1 MGLNRLLT
9 RYDPKKVG
17 VLVRHMRTVAG
28 LSQGG
33 LGKAVNKDRSSIS
46 HIESGTHTVSLE
58 DLMCAAEACGFE
70 LCVSV
75 SRKVK

>member
-1 MGLNRLLT
+1 MGLTRQLR
-9 RYDPKKVG
+9 RYDPEKVG
-17 VLVRHMRTVAG
+17 ALIRHMRTVAG

-33 LGKAVNKDRSSIS
+33 LGEALNKDRSSIS
-46 HIESGTHTVSLE
+46 HIESGTHTVSLQ
-58 DLMCAAEACGFE
+58 DLMASAQACGFE